1 MENDDIDELGEGI
14 EISHLSCIVYLESSM
29 KKDEMAYLA
38 PDKFSAFP

>member
-14 EISHLSCIVYLESSM
+14 EISHLSCIVYLESM